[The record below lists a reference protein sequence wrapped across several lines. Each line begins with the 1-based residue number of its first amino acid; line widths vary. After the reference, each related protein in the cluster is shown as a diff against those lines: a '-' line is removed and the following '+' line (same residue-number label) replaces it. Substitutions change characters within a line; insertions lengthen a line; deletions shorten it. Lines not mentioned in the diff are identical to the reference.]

1 MNASELVIQL
11 HDLAR
16 ETKDNR
22 IRTIA
27 DNLAEVAKDHS
38 DKGYKESTLEKC
50 EEFAAKR
57 NYHYTNTDNPIDF
70 PEGFYDV
77 GNMSYDEIKRRGRE

>member
-1 MNASELVIQL
+1 MKTIQELIIDL
-11 HDLAR
+11 HDTAR

-38 DKGYKESTLEKC
+38 DKGYRESTHEKQA
-50 EEFAAKR
+50 EFAKKR
-57 NYHYTNTDNPIDF
+57 NYTY
-70 PEGFYDV
+70 E
-77 GNMSYDEIKRRGRE
+77 

>member
-1 MNASELVIQL
+1 MNASELVIHL

-22 IRTIA
+22 IHKLA
-27 DNLAEVAKDHS
+27 DDLAEINNEYRLA
-38 DKGYKESTLEKC
+38 TLEDAL
-50 EEFAAKR
+50 EFDRKR

-70 PEGFYDV
+70 P
-77 GNMSYDEIKRRGRE
+77 KQ

>member
-1 MNASELVIQL
+1 MNVSDLVIKL

-38 DKGYKESTLEKC
+38 DKGYRESTLEKC
-50 EEFAAKR
+50 QEFARKR

-70 PEGFYDV
+70 PD
-77 GNMSYDEIKRRGRE
+77 GN